1 METINRI
8 SIHHD
13 RRECKGKRAPWR
25 PMFRGFKEKG
35 VRLRRRLCRRVMFT
49 AAQGARVVAAA
60 PPQYLASFLRKEV
73 SPQATED
80 RGVNF
85 ENDSVGKVGKPIGK
99 TKGSPV
105 IAPTTHPKI
114 KNSTPEG
121 MLFLFHTVTRN
132 TPVRRRPRRSGKWQ
146 SRSMWRYS
154 GISGTRGWRRRP
166 LRRR

>member
-35 VRLRRRLCRRVMFT
+35 ARLLRRLCRRVMFT
-49 AAQGARVVAAA
+49 AAQGGDGPHGPRVVAAA
-60 PPQYLASFLRKEV
+60 TPLYLASFLRKEV
-73 SPQATED
+73 SPQTTED

-85 ENDSVGKVGKPIGK
+85 ENDSVGKVDEPIGK

-114 KNSTPEG
+114 KTALPKECCFYFILLPEIHQCEG
-121 MLFLFHTVTRN
+121 GHEEAVN
-132 TPVRRRPRRSGKWQ
+132 GKAGQ
-146 SRSMWRYS
+146 CR
-154 GISGTRGWRRRP
+154 GI
-166 LRRR
+166 

>member
-35 VRLRRRLCRRVMFT
+35 VRLLRRLYRRVMFA
-49 AAQGARVVAAA
+49 AAQGGDGPHGPRAVAAA
-60 PPQYLASFLRKEV
+60 PPLYLAFFLRKEV

-85 ENDSVGKVGKPIGK
+85 ENDSVGKVDEPIGK

-154 GISGTRGWRRRP
+154 GISGTRG
-166 LRRR
+166 